1 MNVYTY
7 TGFSAVFVALILFAG
22 ATTIRAEEG
31 APATSPDTLGATV
44 REKVRPLQII
54 KEEARVEKK
63 EEKKAERV
71 LKKEEKKVERIE
83 KMEEK
88 KVERAEKKD
97 EKKENREVREEAK
110 EKAKEDR
117 GVKARVNNLLRAH
130 LGAIINRLT
139 VSVRHFE
146 TLVERMESRI
156 QKLQD
161 RGFDT
166 TAVEALLRG
175 AVGLIV
181 EAKADV
187 ETIKNMVDSATDATD
202 TTTLKQQLRGAITEA
217 TASVKAAHQAL
228 TDVAK
233 ALTRIVRASVGDN
246 KDKNVETETEN

>member
-88 KVERAEKKD
+88 KD
-97 EKKENREVREEAK
+97 EKKENREVR
-110 EKAKEDR
+110 
-117 GVKARVNNLLRAH
+117 
-130 LGAIINRLT
+130 
-139 VSVRHFE
+139 
-146 TLVERMESRI
+146 
-156 QKLQD
+156 
-161 RGFDT
+161 
-166 TAVEALLRG
+166 
-175 AVGLIV
+175 
-181 EAKADV
+181 
-187 ETIKNMVDSATDATD
+187 
-202 TTTLKQQLRGAITEA
+202 
-217 TASVKAAHQAL
+217 
-228 TDVAK
+228 
-233 ALTRIVRASVGDN
+233 
-246 KDKNVETETEN
+246 